1 MVQLD
6 GSNFNKG
13 EITKM
18 KDWKSLLGP
27 MRLPFVILAPVCVL
41 VGMGAAYWTT
51 GHINWLYFILTLVA
65 GTAAHI
71 SVNAFNEYF
80 DFKTGLDART
90 QRTPFSG
97 GSGTLQAHPELERGA
112 LIIAWTALGI
122 TAVIGAY
129 FTYIWGSIAIPLGIV
144 GLVLLYGY
152 TAWMVYNPI
161 LCLLAPGLG
170 FGPLMVLSTYFALT
184 GTYSWQAFVASLVPF
199 FLVSDLLLLNQFPD
213 LDADR
218 ASGRRHYPILLGRT
232 FSGYIYISFL
242 VASYLVIG
250 LGVVFGFLPRFSLLG
265 LFTLVF
271 AVQIIRNLRVNSDN
285 ITELISSMGQN
296 VLINLLT
303 PALLAVGFFI
313 H

>member
-1 MVQLD
+1 
-6 GSNFNKG
+6 
-13 EITKM
+13 M
-18 KDWKSLLGP
+18 KDWKALVGP

-65 GTAAHI
+65 GIAAHI

-80 DFKTGLDART
+80 DFKTGLDALT
-90 QRTPFSG
+90 KRTPFSG
-97 GSGTLQAHPELERGA
+97 GSGTLQDRPELEQGA
-112 LIIAWTALGI
+112 LTIAWTALGI
-122 TAVIGAY
+122 TAVVGVY
-129 FTYIWGSIAIPLGIV
+129 FTYIWGWQAVPLGIL
-144 GLVLLYGY
+144 GLLLLYGY

-161 LCLLAPGLG
+161 LCLLAPGFG
-170 FGPLMVLSTYFALT
+170 FGPLMVLSTCFALT

-213 LDADR
+213 LEADR
-218 ASGRRHYPILLGRT
+218 SSGRRHYPILLGRT
-232 FSGYIYISFL
+232 LSGYIYIAFL
-242 VASYLVIG
+242 LAAYLVIA

-265 LFTLVF
+265 LLTLVL
-271 AVQIIRNLRVNSDN
+271 AVQVIRNLLANSDDVPA
-285 ITELISSMGQN
+285 LIPSLGQN

-303 PALLAVGFFI
+303 PALLAVGFFV